1 MRGRDPASQK
11 SRWARPRPLG
21 GPPHLLGHGDPSYRA
36 RRPFLNCSRV
46 SRARPRALAGRA
58 ATTECTRAPR
68 ASRNLSPRSDR
79 HTKRGVKVRK
89 DTKRS
94 DRVDFKAYPFRG
106 LTTKKSG
113 SGAFNWGNMPSPD
126 DLLEWEH
133 EVGSMHSDDEEDPG
147 DEGYF
152 LGRPLEAFVSDDEE
166 NSRDALGAALAP
178 DDAKTRAR
186 RGAPEGESM
195 ALDDVFLDRERAQ
208 SGRGADDDARAAV
221 RARCS
226 SCTRRSAR
234 RARARGRRVRARCS
248 RTSRS
253 PCRVGARARAQAP
266 RGTRRRARRAPRAR
280 RDAELPDDS
289 EPVPLS
295 ELSVLELYATKRA
308 PSASSRPPSSCAC
321 SRTSEPVPE
330 WVPRPERKLQAEI
343 RNVVGAPARAR
354 ARCPPTPASSST
366 PASSTRTSSS
376 ATPRR
381 RARSSAAADRAGA
394 RPTAARG
401 GNKPL
406 RKARRA
412 GDDGG
417 DGGRR
422 PPRAAAARGSKRAA
436 AARTTGAT
444 RSRDA
449 ARGRAGELAD
459 DDDDEPL
466 LTVDEVLAPPRARA
480 HHGARRRDR
489 ERARGRRRTPRRAP
503 RRGANRGADAPIR
516 PRPPLQAMRVVEL
529 YARKRMLTKGA
540 RGGRVRPQDHAQE
553 PAGAQVGARARGGP
567 ARRDPPRE
575 ARAPRPRDRAADR
588 AGRARSG
595 RARPP
600 PAPREETPP
609 ATPPAPPSSPKARRD
624 SPAPTACPR
633 SRARCLHKEQ
643 RRVKKLLVLLEYR
656 KTTTDDAEK
665 AEKAAADMA
674 AEIAALEAKALKRA
688 AARGRQ
694 GDDRNYLAALE
705 KAA

>member
-1 MRGRDPASQK
+1 MYASPK
-11 SRWARPRPLG
+11 S
-21 GPPHLLGHGDPSYRA
+21 
-36 RRPFLNCSRV
+36 V
-46 SRARPRALAGRA
+46 S
-58 ATTECTRAPR
+58 
-68 ASRNLSPRSDR
+68 NLSPRTDR
-79 HTKRGVKVRK
+79 HTKRGVNVRK

-208 SGRGADDDARAAV
+208 FGRGADDDARAPLCELSVLELYATKRRVERELAAAEFV
-221 RARCS
+221 RVLTHKSEPVPAWVLAPEHKLQEERDDVL
-226 SCTRRSAR
+226 AAL
-234 RARARGRRVRARCS
+234 RARAE
-248 RTSRS
+248 TL
-253 PCRVGARARAQAP
+253 
-266 RGTRRRARRAPRAR
+266 
-280 RDAELPDDS
+280 ELPDDS

-295 ELSVLELYATKRA
+295 ELSVLELYATKRRA
-308 PSASSRPPSSCAC
+308 ERELAAAEFVRVL
-321 SRTSEPVPE
+321 THKSEPVPE
-330 WVPRPERKLQAEI
+330 WVLAPERKLQAEI
-343 RNVVGAPARAR
+343 RNVVGALRARAR
-354 ARCPPTPASSST
+354 ALPADPGELVDPGELNANELVGDAALDAGALFASLTAPP
-366 PASSTRTSSS
+366 R
-376 ATPRR
+376 
-381 RARSSAAADRAGA
+381 AADRG
-394 RPTAARG
+394 ARG
-401 GNKPL
+401 GNKPPL
-406 RKARRA
+406 RKAA
-412 GDDGG
+412 APGDDGG

-422 PPRAAAARGSKRAA
+422 PSRRGRRAGSKRAG
-436 AARTTGAT
+436 RGAYNWGDT
-444 RSRDA
+444 LEDA
-449 ARGRAGELAD
+449 ARGGLGELAD

-466 LTVDEVLAPPRARA
+466 LTVDEVLAPRVPEPITVRDAAIVSVRAVGGGR
-480 HHGARRRDR
+480 HGAR
-489 ERARGRRRTPRRAP
+489 A

-529 YARKRMLTKGA
+529 YARKRMLTKELA
-540 RGGRVRPQDHAQE
+540 AAEFVRKITHKSRPVPKWVLAPEEVLRAEIRRVK
-553 PAGAQVGARARGGP
+553 RAL
-567 ARRDPPRE
+567 
-575 ARAPRPRDRAADR
+575 RDRATALPIAPVEPGAAAR
-588 AGRARSG
+588 GRS
-595 RARPP
+595 

-624 SPAPTACPR
+624 SPAPTASPKEPR
-633 SRARCLHKEQ
+633 AVLSHKEQ